1 MTRHAANHITAQ
13 DTTHATVLVAAM
25 PFLGR
30 GAQECIP
37 ERQPACSAAR
47 SLERLT
53 AGGWATLQVGCIRD
67 DTWDPGRAS
76 SRLTATTHKV
86 PHVGDI
92 FTAHCSLLVRGLCTQ
107 RQMAV
112 NRLLGKAGPKKAR
125 DPETWAVGCSLVAD
139 ADALTRQLGEG
150 LASIFPTHPDAPASM
165 LRGDAVFDRLHVCY
179 NRVNGQDGLCF
190 GQPVSSP
197 PCTNPLTEHCGH

>member
-1 MTRHAANHITAQ
+1 MQQFWWLRC
-13 DTTHATVLVAAM
+13 
-25 PFLGR
+25 PF
-30 GAQECIP
+30 
-37 ERQPACSAAR
+37 SAAVR
-47 SLERLT
+47 RNGYLT
-53 AGGWATLQVGCIRD
+53 DGLPVLQ
-67 DTWDPGRAS
+67 RAAS
-76 SRLTATTHKV
+76 NGLLQAYSNYTQSPSRRRY
-86 PHVGDI
+86 I
-92 FTAHCSLLVRGLCTQ
+92 HCSLLTARARSLHTTADGSEPAVRE
-107 RQMAV
+107 
-112 NRLLGKAGPKKAR
+112 GPKKAR

-190 GQPVSSP
+190 GQPASSP